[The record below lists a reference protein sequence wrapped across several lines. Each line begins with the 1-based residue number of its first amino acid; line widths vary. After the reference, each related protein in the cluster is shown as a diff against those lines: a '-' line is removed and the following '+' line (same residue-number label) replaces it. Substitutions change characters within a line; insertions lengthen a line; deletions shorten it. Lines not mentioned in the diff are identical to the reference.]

1 MNSLEN
7 NAFMKIKKMLGED
20 EGQALIDDILSEMN
34 STNLVEP
41 NDLLKFSLL
50 LNIKGGL
57 VAAIG
62 SAIKIQAFMLGAT
75 EDIAHE

>member
-1 MNSLEN
+1 
-7 NAFMKIKKMLGED
+7 
-20 EGQALIDDILSEMN
+20 MN